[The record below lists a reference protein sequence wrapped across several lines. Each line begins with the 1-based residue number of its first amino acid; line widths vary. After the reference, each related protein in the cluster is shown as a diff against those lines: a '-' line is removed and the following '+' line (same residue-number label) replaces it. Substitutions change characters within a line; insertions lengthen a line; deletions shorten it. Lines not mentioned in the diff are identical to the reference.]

1 MLDSLRGLHKRE
13 AKYYISLTILS
24 LWLLSY
30 LILRSVDVS
39 TLYCQIVF
47 HGTQISGIVL
57 S

>member
-1 MLDSLRGLHKRE
+1 MLDSLRGLHERE